1 MHQPRLELQLLKVG
15 SCMHLEC
22 LAMQG
27 GALRP
32 IVFPALSGLM
42 IHPSVGPI
50 LFDTGYSEHFRSA
63 TQPFPERLYR
73 WTTPMRLPSNQT
85 LQRQLARFGVGLED
99 VALCVVSHFHGDH
112 VAGLRDLPN
121 AKILAMQSGYENLKQ
136 RGRWRALM
144 SGNLPALLPADLSSR
159 LQFAESTPAV
169 MLPSPWGELGHGFD
183 LLGDQSILGIPL
195 PGHAP
200 GQLGLLIR
208 DAVDRQ
214 VLLAADASWS
224 MRAVAALKMPSLL
237 ARPVIHNW
245 QVYRSTLGVLHRA
258 SVAHPDISILPSHCN
273 VSLAGYQPS
282 WAEQ

>member
-1 MHQPRLELQLLKVG
+1 MAQPRLDLQLLKVG

-32 IVFPALSGLM
+32 IMFPALSGLM

-50 LFDTGYSEHFRSA
+50 LFDTGYSSHFHSA

-73 WTTPMRLPSNQT
+73 WATPMRLPSNQT
-85 LQRQLARFGVGLED
+85 LQRQLARHNLELKD
-99 VALCVVSHFHGDH
+99 IALCVVSHFHGDH

-121 AKILAMQSGYENLKQ
+121 ATILAMQSGYEILEH
-136 RGRWRALM
+136 RGRWRALLG
-144 SGNLPALLPADLSSR
+144 GNLPALLPDNLPSR
-159 LQFAESTPAV
+159 LQFAESKPAV
-169 MLPSPWGELGHGFD
+169 ILPSPWSELGRGFD
-183 LLGDQSILGIPL
+183 LLGDQSILGVPL

-208 DAVDRQ
+208 DASDRQ

-224 MRAVAALKMPSLL
+224 MRAVTASRMPSVLT
-237 ARPVIHNW
+237 RPIIHNW

-258 SVAHPDISILPSHCN
+258 SLSHPEISILPSHCEA
-273 VSLAGYQPS
+273 SLSGYQPS